1 MTNPVLLR
9 VLMVVAAIACFA
21 ASHFFPAQSPLLVP
35 AGVGL
40 LGWAKAAPGHD
51 GTSGP
56 GAGAAIGL
64 VALAALALFLGCS
77 SLPKVNPQ
85 TAARQGLREAAK
97 LCDAYKRGAA
107 AGDIP
112 REPYLDDA
120 CSLLLEPT
128 AVPDASAAPPGGG
141 GA

>member
-9 VLMVVAAIACFA
+9 VLMVAAAIACFA

-51 GTSGP
+51 GGSSGP
-56 GAGAAIGL
+56 GAPGVATL
-64 VALAALALFLGCS
+64 ALAALFPFACSALRS
-77 SLPKVNPQ
+77 IDSK
-85 TAARQGLREAAK
+85 TAAVQGIRSAAR
-97 LCDAYKRGAA
+97 LCDAYKRDVATGAVS
-107 AGDIP
+107 

-120 CSLLLEPT
+120 CSLLLAPT
-128 AVPDASAAPPGGG
+128 VVPSPSSAPPGGG